1 MKLNDTALINH
12 QQWLQQGFRLPE
24 YNRTAVREQTLK
36 SPVWVHL
43 GAGNIFRAF
52 LCALQDDLLD
62 KGLTGTGIIVA
73 EGYDEELIEKAYLP
87 FDSLSVLAVLK
98 ANGSVDKRV
107 LGSVA
112 CALNIASGHGPDWE
126 KLKDAFSSPTLQMVS
141 FTITEKGYAD
151 SADNSLM
158 GKTAALCLHRYK
170 SGAHPLALTSMDNCS
185 HNGERLR
192 SAFLQIAS
200 RWVTDGLAAPGFLN
214 YLEDE
219 TKVSFPWTMI
229 DKITPRP
236 DESVQAMLK
245 STGFEDTDVII
256 TSKRTYTAAFVNAE
270 EAQYLVVEDR
280 FPNGRPPLHL
290 AGVLFADRDT
300 VNLAE
305 KMKVGT
311 CLNPLHTALAVLGCL
326 LRHTSIHAEMKDDDL
341 KRLVNHLGHVEGMP
355 VVADPKMIKPADFL
369 NEVLNI
375 RFPNPFL
382 PDTPQRIA
390 TDTSQKLPIRF
401 GETLKAY
408 QSRPDLDITSL
419 TVIPLVFAAWLR
431 YLMGIGDDGKPFD
444 LSPDPLLYK
453 LQPVVGKISLG
464 DKGPFHELLHPIISD
479 ASLFGVNLYKAG
491 LGEKVEG
498 YLTRMV
504 SGPGAVRELLH
515 ETVSSFRY

>member
-1 MKLNDTALINH
+1 MKLNDIS
-12 QQWLQQGFRLPE
+12 LQNPQPWIEQGFRLPK
-24 YNRTAVREQTLK
+24 YDRAAVRERTRK

-62 KGLTGTGIIVA
+62 KNLFDTGIIAA
-73 EGYDEELIEKAYLP
+73 EGFDEELIEKAYLP

-98 ANGSVDKRV
+98 SSGSVEKRV
-107 LGSVA
+107 LGSVM
-112 CALNIASGHGPDWE
+112 CALNIAAGQGPDWE
-126 KLKDAFSSPTLQMVS
+126 KLKEIFSSPTLQMAS
-141 FTITEKGYAD
+141 FTITEKGYAFAAD
-151 SADNSLM
+151 SSLM
-158 GKTAALCLHRYK
+158 GKTAALCLHRYQ
-170 SGAHPLALTSMDNCS
+170 SGAYPLALVSMDNCS

-192 SAFLQIAS
+192 SAILQIAN
-200 RWVTDGLAAPGFLN
+200 RWIAEGKAEAGFLQ

-219 TKVSFPWTMI
+219 SKVSFPWTMI

-245 STGFEDTDVII
+245 STGFEDTDVIV

-280 FPNGRPPLHL
+280 FPNGRPPLHM
-290 AGVLFADRDT
+290 AGVLFAGRDT
-300 VNLAE
+300 VNLTE

-326 LRHTSIHAEMKDDDL
+326 LGYTSIHAEMKDDDL
-341 KRLVNHLGHVEGMP
+341 KRLVHHLGHAEGMP
-355 VVADPKMIKPADFL
+355 VVADPKIIKPSNFL
-369 NEVLNI
+369 NEVLSI

-408 QSRPDLDITSL
+408 EQRPDLDITSL
-419 TVIPLVFAAWLR
+419 TAIPLVYAAWLR

-444 LSPDPLLYK
+444 LSPDPLLSK
-453 LQPVVGKISLG
+453 LQPVLGKVALG
-464 DKGPFHELLHPIISD
+464 DRGPFHELLFPIVSD
-479 ASLFGVNLYKAG
+479 ASLFGVNLYEAG
-491 LGEKVEG
+491 LGDKVEG
-498 YLTRMV
+498 FFAQMV
-504 SGPGAVRELLH
+504 TSPGAVRKLMH
-515 ETVSSFRY
+515 ETVCTFQY

>member
-1 MKLNDTALINH
+1 MRLNDASLKNP
-12 QQWLQQGFRLPE
+12 QQWVEQGFRLPKYDRARARE
-24 YNRTAVREQTLK
+24 RTQK
-36 SPVWVHL
+36 SPAWVHL

-62 KGLTGTGIIVA
+62 QGKTDTGILVA
-73 EGYDEELIEKAYLP
+73 EGFDEELIEKAYLP

-98 ANGSVDKRV
+98 ANGSVEKRV

-112 CALNIASGHGPDWE
+112 GALNVAPGEGADWE
-126 KLKDAFSSPTLQMVS
+126 KLKEAFASPTLQMAS
-141 FTITEKGYAD
+141 FTITEKGYAFTAD
-151 SADNSLM
+151 SSLM

-170 SGAHPLALTSMDNCS
+170 SGAYPLALVSMDNCS
-185 HNGERLR
+185 HNGEKLR
-192 SAFLQIAS
+192 SAVLQVAG
-200 RWVTDGLAAPGFLN
+200 RWAEEGRAEPGFVK

-236 DESVQAMLK
+236 DEAVQAMLQK
-245 STGFEDTDVII
+245 AGFEDTDIII
-256 TSKRTYTAAFVNAE
+256 TGKRTYTAAFVNAE

-300 VNLAE
+300 VNLTE

-326 LRHTSIHAEMKDDDL
+326 LGYTSIHAEMKDDDL
-341 KRLVNHLGHVEGMP
+341 KRLVHHLGHVEGMP
-355 VVADPKMIKPADFL
+355 VAADPKIIRPADFL
-369 NEVLNI
+369 NEVLSV

-408 QSRPDLDITSL
+408 EQRPDLDIAGL
-419 TVIPLVFAAWLR
+419 DAIPLVFAAWLR
-431 YLMGIGDDGKPFD
+431 YLMGIGDDGKPFE
-444 LSPDPLLYK
+444 LSPDPMLDK
-453 LQPVVGKISLG
+453 LQQVLGKVALG
-464 DKGPFHELLHPIISD
+464 GKGPFHELLSPIVSD
-479 ASLFGVNLYKAG
+479 ASLFGVNLYEAG
-491 LGEKVEG
+491 LGGKVEG
-498 YLTRMV
+498 FFAQMV
-504 SGPGAVRELLH
+504 SGPGAVRKLLH
-515 ETVSSFRY
+515 ETVSRF

>member
-1 MKLNDTALINH
+1 MKLNDATLKNAK
-12 QQWLQQGFRLPE
+12 QWIEKGFRMPE
-24 YNRTAVREQTLK
+24 YDRAAVRERTQK
-36 SPVWVHL
+36 SPAWVHL

-62 KGLTGTGIIVA
+62 KGLTDTGIIVA
-73 EGYDEELIEKAYLP
+73 EGFDEELIEKAYLP
-87 FDSLSVLAVLK
+87 FDSLSVLAILK
-98 ANGSVDKRV
+98 ASGSVDKRV
-107 LGSVA
+107 LGSVVG
-112 CALNIASGHGPDWE
+112 ALNVAAGQGQDWE
-126 KLKDAFSSPTLQMVS
+126 RLKDAFASPTLQMAS
-141 FTITEKGYAD
+141 FTITEKGYAFTAD
-151 SADNSLM
+151 SSLM
-158 GKTAALCLHRYK
+158 GKTAALCLHRYH
-170 SGAHPLALTSMDNCS
+170 SGAYPLALVSMDNCS

-192 SAFLQIAS
+192 GAILEIAN
-200 RWVTDGLAAPGFLN
+200 RWVAEGRAEAGFLN
-214 YLEDE
+214 YMKDE

-245 STGFEDTDVII
+245 SAGFEDTDVII

-300 VNLAE
+300 VNLTE

-326 LRHTSIHAEMKDDDL
+326 LGCTSIHAEMKDGDL
-341 KRLVNHLGHVEGMP
+341 KRLVHHLGHVEGMP
-355 VVADPKMIKPADFL
+355 VVADPKIIKPSNFL

-408 QSRPDLDITSL
+408 QTRPDLDITSL
-419 TVIPLVFAAWLR
+419 TAIPLVYAAWLR

-444 LSPDPLLYK
+444 LSPDPLLLK
-453 LQPVVGKISLG
+453 LQPVLGKAALG
-464 DKGPFHELLHPIISD
+464 DKGPFHELLSPIVSD
-479 ASLFGVNLYKAG
+479 ASLFGVNLYEAG
-491 LGEKVEG
+491 LGDKVEG
-498 YLTRMV
+498 FFAQMV
-504 SGPGAVRELLH
+504 SGPGAVRKLLH
-515 ETVSSFRY
+515 ETVSSFQY

>member
-1 MKLNDTALINH
+1 MKLNDISLKSP
-12 QQWLQQGFRLPE
+12 QPWMEQGFRLPR
-24 YNRTAVREQTLK
+24 YDRAVVRERTLK
-36 SPVWVHL
+36 SPAWVHL

-62 KGLTGTGIIVA
+62 KGQSDTGIIVA
-73 EGYDEELIEKAYLP
+73 EGFDEQLIEKAYLP

-98 ANGSVDKRV
+98 SNGSVEKRV
-107 LGSVA
+107 LGSVMG
-112 CALNIASGHGPDWE
+112 ALNVASGEGPDWE
-126 KLKDAFSSPTLQMVS
+126 KLKEAFASPTLQMVS
-141 FTITEKGYAD
+141 FTITEKGYAFTAD
-151 SADNSLM
+151 SSLM
-158 GKTAALCLHRYK
+158 GKTAALCLHRYH
-170 SGAHPLALTSMDNCS
+170 SGAYPLALTSMDNCS

-192 SAFLQIAS
+192 SAILQIAN
-200 RWVTDGLAAPGFLN
+200 RWVTEGKAEANFLK

-219 TKVSFPWTMI
+219 SRVSFPWTMI

-245 STGFEDTDVII
+245 SAGFEDTDVII
-256 TSKRTYTAAFVNAE
+256 TSKHTYTAAFVNAE

-300 VNLAE
+300 VNLTE

-326 LRHTSIHAEMKDDDL
+326 LGYTSIHAEMKDEDL
-341 KRLVNHLGHVEGMP
+341 KRLVHHLGHVEGMP
-355 VVADPKMIKPADFL
+355 VVADPGIIRPADFL
-369 NEVLNI
+369 NEVLTI

-408 QSRPDLDITSL
+408 AQRPDLDITNL
-419 TVIPLVFAAWLR
+419 TAIPLVYAAWLR
-431 YLMGIGDDGKPFD
+431 YLMGIGDDGKPFE
-444 LSPDPLLYK
+444 LSPDPLLGK
-453 LQPVVGKISLG
+453 LQPVLSKVTLG
-464 DKGPFHELLHPIISD
+464 DKGSFHELLFPIVSD
-479 ASLFGVNLYKAG
+479 ASLFGVNLYEAG
-491 LGEKVEG
+491 LGDKVEG
-498 YLTRMV
+498 FFAQMV
-504 SGPGAVRELLH
+504 SGPGAVRKLLH
-515 ETVSSFRY
+515 ETVSEFRY